1 MKFLTQIIYPRD
13 LYFTNAYTF
22 TILDVRFDHQ
32 ITKSLLQ
39 YSIINSHLELQYAS
53 NYDRTEEPTGIA

>member
-13 LYFTNAYTF
+13 LYFTNANIF
-22 TILDVRFDHQ
+22 TILDIRFDYQ

-39 YSIINSHLELQYAS
+39 YSKINSHLELQYAS